1 MPCCCRHERKFHISI
16 VPVSGGVP
24 TFRKFARMRST
35 DQLTALNLATFLW
48 ITETDLHTG
57 RERVHISSKHD
68 CWAMHGRC
76 GVHRLLP
83 FCRAAAGDQPVVDLD
98 LALMRGTRE
107 SRATNKARNLLL
119 PWQFD
124 RRGYKQ

>member
-24 TFRKFARMRST
+24 TFRTFARMRST

-68 CWAMHGRC
+68 CWAMAVAEYTDYYGFAARQ
-76 GVHRLLP
+76 
-83 FCRAAAGDQPVVDLD
+83 RAISLWSISI
-98 LALMRGTRE
+98 LR
-107 SRATNKARNLLL
+107 
-119 PWQFD
+119 
-124 RRGYKQ
+124 